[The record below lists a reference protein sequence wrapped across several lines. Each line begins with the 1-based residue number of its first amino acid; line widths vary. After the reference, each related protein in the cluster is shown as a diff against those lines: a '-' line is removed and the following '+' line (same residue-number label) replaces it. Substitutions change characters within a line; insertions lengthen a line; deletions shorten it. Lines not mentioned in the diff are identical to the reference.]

1 MRIKD
6 AINRVLWS
14 EKDKSSFSLVIRDRE
29 KGSSN
34 IPFDVI
40 ERVDNTYIYL
50 KDSEDVI
57 PLHRVL
63 EIRKGKDLYWSRYPK
78 PDL

>member
-14 EKDKSSFSLVIRDRE
+14 EKEESKFILVIRDRA
-29 KGSSN
+29 KGSSE
-34 IPFDVI
+34 IPFERI

-50 KDSEDVI
+50 RDTEDVI
-57 PLHRVL
+57 PLHRVI
-63 EIRKGKDLYWSRYPK
+63 EIRKEGKLYWSRYAHIK
-78 PDL
+78 